1 MRVLVVGTLPRSID
15 TAEQRLRDAGHEVV
29 RCTEAGQ
36 SAFPCAAL
44 TDARGCP
51 LEVAPVDVVFDARE
65 RTEAPHS
72 PFEAGAS
79 CALKRRIPL
88 VTSGA
93 ANPFAPWAVAALGPD
108 EDIVAGCEA
117 AAGSPSAAH
126 GAVATDAACAALEM
140 AGVVVTAAD
149 TRATVRRRN
158 GGLHVLLELA
168 DSDPALDDMIAV
180 RVVSAVR
187 AFDSGATGIDVS
199 ITHRP

>member
-15 TAEQRLRDAGHEVV
+15 NAEQRLRDAGHEVV
-29 RCTEAGQ
+29 RCTESGQ

-44 TDARGCP
+44 TDERGCP
-51 LEVAPVDVVFDARE
+51 LEVAPVDVVLDTRE

-93 ANPFAPWAVAALGPD
+93 AHPFAPWAVAALGSD

-117 AAGSPSAAH
+117 AAASPSAAH
-126 GAVATDAACAALEM
+126 GTVATEAACAALEK
-140 AGVVVTAAD
+140 AGVAAVG

-158 GGLHVLLELA
+158 GGLHVLIELN

-187 AFDSGATGIDVS
+187 AFDSDATGVDVS
-199 ITHRP
+199 IAHRP

>member
-15 TAEQRLRDAGHEVV
+15 KAEQRLRDAGHEVV
-29 RCTEAGQ
+29 RCTESGQ

-44 TDARGCP
+44 TDERGCP
-51 LEVAPVDVVFDARE
+51 LEVAPVDVVLDARE
-65 RTEAPHS
+65 HAEAPHS

-93 ANPFAPWAVAALGPD
+93 AHPFSPWAVAALGED

-117 AAGSPSAAH
+117 AATSPSAAH
-126 GAVATDAACAALEM
+126 GAVAKDAACAALGK
-140 AGVVVTAAD
+140 AGVVVGDDD
-149 TRATVRRRN
+149 TSATVHRRN
-158 GGLHVLLELA
+158 GGLHVLLELS

>member
-15 TAEQRLRDAGHEVV
+15 QAEQRLRDDGHEVV
-29 RCTEAGQ
+29 RCTESGQ

-93 ANPFAPWAVAALGPD
+93 AHPFSPWAVAALGED

-117 AAGSPSAAH
+117 AATSPSAAH
-126 GAVATDAACAALEM
+126 GTVATDAARAALEK
-140 AGVVVTAAD
+140 AGVAAVG

-158 GGLHVLLELA
+158 GGLHVLIELN

-187 AFDSGATGIDVS
+187 AFDSDATGVDVS
-199 ITHRP
+199 IAHRP

>member
-15 TAEQRLRDAGHEVV
+15 QAEQRLRDAGHEVV
-29 RCTEAGQ
+29 RCTESGQ

-44 TDARGCP
+44 TDDRGCP
-51 LEVAPVDVVFDARE
+51 LEVAPVDVVLDARE
-65 RTEAPHS
+65 HAEAPHS

-93 ANPFAPWAVAALGPD
+93 AHPLALWAVAALGSD

-117 AAGSPSAAH
+117 AATSPSAAH
-126 GAVATDAACAALEM
+126 GAVAKDAACAALEK
-140 AGVVVTAAD
+140 AGVVARDD
-149 TRATVRRRN
+149 TCATVRRRA
-158 GGLHVLLELA
+158 GGLHVLLELS

-199 ITHRP
+199 IVHIT